1 MSSGYG
7 RTASLWSVV
16 RFAVHGHRYR
26 VVVVQT
32 ESGLPPL
39 GSSVEKGQGTAAAE
53 IRLTLASP
61 RSAMARRS
69 RLARTGLLATST
81 T

>member
-1 MSSGYG
+1 
-7 RTASLWSVV
+7 
-16 RFAVHGHRYR
+16 VHGYRYR

-32 ESGLPPL
+32 ESGLPAL
-39 GSSVEKGQGTAAAE
+39 RSSVEKGQSTAAAE
-53 IRLTLASP
+53 NRPTPASS

-69 RLARTGLLATST
+69 RRARTSLLATST